1 MPGRT
6 AQGSLDTDSKRDS
19 DIVSVVFPVKPAVV
33 PVTIVT
39 TNHVAI
45 LLVTHVLI
53 GLDGL
58 NGQVVR
64 LHVVL
69 VSEENNELA
78 MVAILK
84 KVTIA
89 MAPTISPN
97 PV

>member
-97 PV
+97 LA

>member
-1 MPGRT
+1 MPGT
-6 AQGSLDTDSKRDS
+6 SAQGSADMDNKRDS
-19 DIVSVVFPVKPAVV
+19 DVVSVVFPVKPAVV

-58 NGQVVR
+58 NGQLVR

-69 VSEENNELA
+69 VSDENNELA

-89 MAPTISPN
+89 MGLTISPN
-97 PV
+97 RA

>member
-1 MPGRT
+1 MPGT
-6 AQGSLDTDSKRDS
+6 SAQGSADMDNKRDS
-19 DIVSVVFPVKPAVV
+19 DVVSAVFPVKPAAV

-39 TNHVAI
+39 INHVAI
-45 LLVTHVLI
+45 PLVTHVLI

-69 VSEENNELA
+69 VSDENNAPA
-78 MVAILK
+78 MVAISK

-89 MAPTISPN
+89 MGLTISPN
-97 PV
+97 RA

>member
-1 MPGRT
+1 M
-6 AQGSLDTDSKRDS
+6 DSKSDS
-19 DIVSVVFPVKPAVV
+19 DVASAVFPVKPAAV

-39 TNHVAI
+39 INHVAI

-97 PV
+97 LA